1 MRSRTDE
8 RTAPDGAH
16 RRWPS
21 RRVLIETLTGALV
34 LAAAATT
41 VVTAY
46 GGAPSPPAQPSA
58 PYKTSPLSTAAQESG
73 MASGQPFADPPDIV
87 PGPHLTI
94 TLTAAATLFDLSGRR
109 VAGQSYN
116 GSFIAPTLHFAPG
129 ETATITLVNR
139 LPVATNLHFHGMH
152 ISPSGDS
159 DNSFLCVAPN
169 STFDYHL
176 AIPADHPIGTFWYH
190 SHAMGTACP
199 AAGDAGMPM
208 AGDVEN
214 QIFAGLSGT
223 IVVGD
228 DRTLLPASMRHITAH
243 TLVLKDVQINRS
255 GNILQRTGTS
265 FINPNSPTVRLV
277 NGQLRPLLGIR
288 PGETQLWRLVNAGA
302 DIFYRLQLD
311 GYRFTVIGMDGR
323 PVARVTQEA
332 ALLMPPGKRYD
343 VLVTAGPTPGR
354 ATLRTLAYN
363 SGPAGN
369 SFPDVPLA
377 DIAISGS
384 QAAALPAVSGSV
396 PTAAPDLADAPIA
409 QRRTVVLS
417 ESMNHTQYF
426 INGKQGS
433 MSSGSVFGTPATVD
447 TVEEWTIVNHSG
459 EDHPFHFHVNAFQV
473 MSVNGRAQPY
483 DGRQDTVVVPHPG
496 PGSSGIVVLRIQ
508 FSDYTGRWM
517 FHCHIAGH
525 EDGGMMS
532 YVNVVPP
539 PTLPFTP

>member
-1 MRSRTDE
+1 VRSRIDE
-8 RTAPDGAH
+8 TTAPDGAH
-16 RRWPS
+16 RRRPS
-21 RRVLIETLTGALV
+21 RRVLIETLTGAIV

-46 GGAPSPPAQPSA
+46 GGAPRPPAAPSA
-58 PYKTSPLSTAAQESG
+58 SYAAPLSTAAQESG
-73 MASGQPFADPPDIV
+73 MTSGRPFADPADIV
-87 PGPHLTI
+87 PGQHLTI
-94 TLTAAATLFDLSGRR
+94 TLTAASTLFDLAGRR

-116 GSFIAPTLHFAPG
+116 GSFIAPTLHFEPG

-169 STFDYHL
+169 RTFDYHL
-176 AIPADHPIGTFWYH
+176 AIPADHPMGTFWYH
-190 SHAMGTACP
+190 SHAMGTVCP
-199 AAGDAGMPM
+199 ASGDAGMPM

-214 QIFAGLSGT
+214 QIFAGLSGV

-228 DRTLLPASMRHITAH
+228 DRAELPVSMRHITTH
-243 TLVLKDVQINRS
+243 TFVLKDVQLNPAGS
-255 GNILQRTGTS
+255 ILQRTATS
-265 FINPNSPTVRLV
+265 FINPNNPTVRLV
-277 NGQLRPLLGIR
+277 NGQLRPVLGIR

-311 GYRFTVIGMDGR
+311 GYRFTVIGTDGR
-323 PVARVTQEA
+323 PVARVTQAA

-343 VLVTAGPTPGR
+343 VLVTAGRQPGR
-354 ATLRTLAYN
+354 ASLRTLAYN

-377 DIAISGS
+377 EIAVGGQ
-384 QAAALPAVSGSV
+384 QAAALPAVSGSI
-396 PTAAPDLADAPIA
+396 PTAPPDLADAPIA
-409 QRRTVVLS
+409 RRRTVVLS

-426 INGKQGS
+426 INGKQGGTS
-433 MSSGSVFGTPATVD
+433 TGSVFSTPATVD

-496 PGSSGIVVLRIQ
+496 PGSAGTVVLRIQ
-508 FSDYTGRWM
+508 FADYTGRWM

-525 EDGGMMS
+525 EDGGMMA
-532 YVNVVPP
+532 YINVVPP
-539 PTLPFTP
+539 TTLPYTP